1 MQIISNDK
9 EDASVF
15 NLVKMIDIDD
25 LNGEF
30 AFEIAS
36 IIQQHPNNFKGLG
49 KMKDYKLSFIL
60 MKK

>member
-1 MQIISNDK
+1 
-9 EDASVF
+9 
-15 NLVKMIDIDD
+15 MIDIDD

-36 IIQQHPNNFKGLG
+36 IIQQHPNNFKGLR